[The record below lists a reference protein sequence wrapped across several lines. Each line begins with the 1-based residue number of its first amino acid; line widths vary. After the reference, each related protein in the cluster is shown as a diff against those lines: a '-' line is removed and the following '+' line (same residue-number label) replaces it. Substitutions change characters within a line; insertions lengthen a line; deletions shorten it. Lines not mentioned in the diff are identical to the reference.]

1 MLDFLVAHPLLL
13 LFLVTAIGYLLG
25 RIKIKGVSL
34 GVAAVLFVGL
44 AIGSLDPRLKLPDV
58 LFELGLVIFMYTI
71 GIASGPGFF
80 AALRRKGL
88 RDNLLALGVLL
99 FAAALTVIF
108 SLLLGLRPTLAAG
121 LYAGSLTNTPAL
133 AAVLDTIQR
142 TAPSDQIEA
151 LLAQPAIGYSI
162 AYPMGVLGMIASVL
176 VCQGLWKVNYAAE
189 AAKIK
194 DMRAASQKLV
204 NRAIVVTQPGVIGMA
219 LEQLVAEHHWD
230 VVFGRMERA
239 GEVSLANG
247 AMRLQANDLIS
258 VIGIEEDIRGVAAAL
273 GEVTD
278 KHLEMD
284 RSEYDFR
291 RVFVSNPR
299 VVGQRLRDLDLPQ
312 QYGAIV
318 TRVRRGDIEFLPQGD
333 TVLEPGDRVRVVAR
347 PENMEAVSKFFGD
360 SYRELSEVDMLS
372 FGLGLVLGILLGLIP
387 LPLPGGGVFRLG
399 LAAGPLIA
407 ALILGARGRSGP
419 IVWQLPYSANLLLRQ
434 IGLMIL
440 LASIGLRSGYT
451 FFTTFGDSGGLMLF
465 LAGAAVTILSALV
478 TLFVGFKLLK
488 IPLGLL
494 TGILAGIETQPSV
507 LSFALNQT
515 KNELPNIGYA
525 TVFPLATIGKI
536 IIAQLLL
543 RLL

>member
-1 MLDFLVAHPLLL
+1 MLDFLVEHPLLL

-80 AALRRKGL
+80 AAMRRKGL

-99 FAAALTVIF
+99 FAAGLTVIF
-108 SLLLGLRPTLAAG
+108 TLLLGLRPALAAG

-133 AAVLDTIQR
+133 AAVLDAIQR
-142 TAPSDQIEA
+142 TAPPDQVEA
-151 LLAQPAIGYSI
+151 LLTQPAIGYSI
-162 AYPMGVLGMIASVL
+162 AYPMGVLGMIASIL
-176 VCQGLWKVNYAAE
+176 VCQGLWKVNYTAE

-204 NRAIVVTQPGVIGMA
+204 NRTIIVTQPGVMGMA
-219 LEQLVAEHHWD
+219 LEQLVTKHRWD
-230 VVFGRMERA
+230 VVFGRMERE
-239 GEVSLANG
+239 GKVSLVDG
-247 AMRLQANDLIS
+247 AVRLQADDLIS
-258 VIGIEEDIRGVAAAL
+258 VIGVEEGIHSAAAAL

-299 VVGQRLRDLDLPQ
+299 VVGQRLRDLGLPQ

-387 LPLPGGGVFRLG
+387 FPLPGGGVFRLG
-399 LAAGPLIA
+399 LAAGPLIT

-451 FFTTFGDSGGLMLF
+451 FFTTFADSGGLMLF
-465 LAGAAVTILSALV
+465 LTGACVTVLSALV

-515 KNELPNIGYA
+515 RNELPNIGYA